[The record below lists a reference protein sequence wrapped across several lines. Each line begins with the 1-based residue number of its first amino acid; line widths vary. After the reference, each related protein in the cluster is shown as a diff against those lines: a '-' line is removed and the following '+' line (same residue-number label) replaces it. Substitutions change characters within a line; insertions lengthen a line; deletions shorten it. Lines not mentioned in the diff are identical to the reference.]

1 MSIYS
6 YRVPRLGLQKEC
18 RMAKEHVLKLL
29 DPNSES
35 STMGQQPSL
44 LPNGFSSIGIL
55 MLGLDAAGTSGNSV
69 LEPNR

>member
-1 MSIYS
+1 
-6 YRVPRLGLQKEC
+6 
-18 RMAKEHVLKLL
+18 MAKEHVLKLL